1 MFDTSE
7 IVIGIIGIVSTV
19 ASGFTSW
26 FFTKRK
32 YNAEVDNNLIDN
44 MQQSLEFYINLVEDN
59 KRRLEEV
66 LERNNELERR
76 DAILEEEVRKLKQ
89 QLSNIMDN
97 VCFDKTCHNRKESI
111 TNSKNGTKSK
121 KKV

>member
-76 DAILEEEVRKLKQ
+76 DAILEEEVRKLQQ
-89 QLSNIMDN
+89 QLSSIMDN

>member
-89 QLSNIMDN
+89 QLCSIIDN
-97 VCFDKTCHNRKESI
+97 VCFDKTCHNRKESV

>member
-59 KRRLEEV
+59 KRRLEEI

>member
-7 IVIGIIGIVSTV
+7 LVIGIIGIVSTV

-59 KRRLEEV
+59 KRRLEEI

-89 QLSNIMDN
+89 QLSSIMDN
-97 VCFDKTCHNRKESI
+97 ACFDKTCHNRKESI